1 MTVIEIIEEALQ
13 NFKAFVLVLGPVW
26 EIKTG
31 TWTDG
36 PFFRIFIKEKE
47 LLDTVMATEVISKVV
62 LITKNTL
69 NINILVKEII

>member
-31 TWTDG
+31 T
-36 PFFRIFIKEKE
+36 
-47 LLDTVMATEVISKVV
+47 
-62 LITKNTL
+62 
-69 NINILVKEII
+69 